1 MQNPRSDV
9 VGSLLRP
16 DYLKE
21 ARLRLASGALRAAE
35 FKAIEDR
42 AVDDA
47 VALQT
52 RSGVGVLTDGEMRR
66 YAFFGNLVESVEGFD
81 REGGWTGTFHDEAGG
96 KIEFKRPAVV
106 GRLRLKRHQSAEE
119 FAYLRARTDRPK
131 KVTLVS
137 AQQAAAF
144 YHPEKSRAAYP
155 TLEAYVADAVDIL
168 RSEVAELARLGCTYI
183 QVDAPQYAGL
193 IDPEWREGYRR
204 RGIDPDRMLDLAIEM
219 DNALIAGH
227 PGVTFGLHVCRGN
240 NQSKYFGRGDYAP
253 IAKKLFAGTRFQR
266 FLLEYDDERSGDFEP
281 LRFVPEDRTVVLG
294 LVTTKHGRL
303 EERRALAARI
313 REAARLV
320 PLERLALS
328 PQCGFASTFEGNL
341 LSPQEQEA
349 KLRRV
354 AETAAEIWSRG

>member
-21 ARLRLASGALRAAE
+21 ARLRLAGGALDEAG

-42 AVDDA
+42 AVDEA
-47 VALQT
+47 VDLQL
-52 RSGVGVLTDGEMRR
+52 RADVGVLTDGEMRR

-81 REGGWTGTFHDEAGG
+81 REGGWTGTFRDDTGG

-106 GRLRLKRHQSAEE
+106 GRLRLRRHQSAEE

-144 YHPEKSRAAYP
+144 YHPERSKAAYP

-193 IDPEWREGYRR
+193 IDPDWREGYRR

-240 NQSKYFGRGDYAP
+240 NQSKFFGRGDYAP
-253 IAKKLFAGTRFQR
+253 IAKKLFGGTRFQR
-266 FLLEYDDERSGDFEP
+266 FLLEYDDERSGSFEP
-281 LRFVPEDRTVVLG
+281 LRFVPEDRIVVLG

-303 EERRALAARI
+303 EERSALAARV
-313 REAARLV
+313 REAARYI

-341 LSPQEQEA
+341 LSPAEQEA
-349 KLRRV
+349 KLRLV
-354 AETAAEIWSRG
+354 ADAARELLG

>member
-1 MQNPRSDV
+1 MTRKIRNTGRAIDV
-9 VGSLLRP
+9 SAHLE
-16 DYLKE
+16 K
-21 ARLRLASGALRAAE
+21 
-35 FKAIEDR
+35 
-42 AVDDA
+42 
-47 VALQT
+47 
-52 RSGVGVLTDGEMRR
+52 
-66 YAFFGNLVESVEGFD
+66 
-81 REGGWTGTFHDEAGG
+81 
-96 KIEFKRPAVV
+96 
-106 GRLRLKRHQSAEE
+106 LKRTLGEVPGLAAVYLYGSYGTPFQTPLSDIDIALIFSEENEPSSA
-119 FAYLRARTDRPK
+119 
-131 KVTLVS
+131 
-137 AQQAAAF
+137 
-144 YHPEKSRAAYP
+144 
-155 TLEAYVADAVDIL
+155 
-168 RSEVAELARLGCTYI
+168 
-183 QVDAPQYAGL
+183 QYAGL